1 MSFIKRIVDG
11 IKRRTSPIFRR
22 MEERAKEYSW
32 KGFTLEYSSPIST
45 VVTPE
50 YGRILLRNHSSDFQ
64 VFEQIIYLEEYK
76 SLFLAGV
83 DNKIEP
89 EIIVDA
95 GANIGLTSIYFL
107 HKFPNAKIYAIEPI
121 PENISALKLNMKK
134 QTGKDRFHL
143 FEGALWKS
151 GAALAV
157 DYSFGDGKEWSR
169 AVIEQGDSDDRIAGA
184 TIEVLMK
191 QWNLTHIDIF
201 KIDIEGTEKII
212 FEKAEGC
219 SFLTMVKIISIEIH
233 NHLNCR
239 EQIVGILRSYGF
251 FVFQN
256 GESTIGF
263 NSRFQEDRD
272 TIKHFEQH

>member
-1 MSFIKRIVDG
+1 M
-11 IKRRTSPIFRR
+11 RRNNPIFRR

-32 KGFTLEYSSPIST
+32 KGFTLDYSSPIST

-50 YGRILLRNHSSDFQ
+50 YGRILLRNQSSDFQ
-64 VFEQIIYLEEYK
+64 VFEQVIYREEYK

-107 HKFPNAKIYAIEPI
+107 HKFPNAKIYAIEPM
-121 PENISALKLNMKK
+121 PENISALKLNIKK

-169 AVIEQGDSDDRIAGA
+169 AVKEQVDTDHTIAGA
-184 TIEVLMK
+184 TIETLMTK
-191 QWNLTHIDIF
+191 WNLTHIDIL
-201 KIDIEGTEKII
+201 KIDIEGTEKVI
-212 FEKAEGC
+212 FEKAETC
-219 SFLTMVKIISIEIH
+219 TFLPFIKIISIEIH

-251 FVFQN
+251 VVFQD
-256 GESTIGF
+256 GESTIGL
-263 NSRFQEDRD
+263 NTRFKAGRD
-272 TIKHFEQH
+272 KNTENYSATCN